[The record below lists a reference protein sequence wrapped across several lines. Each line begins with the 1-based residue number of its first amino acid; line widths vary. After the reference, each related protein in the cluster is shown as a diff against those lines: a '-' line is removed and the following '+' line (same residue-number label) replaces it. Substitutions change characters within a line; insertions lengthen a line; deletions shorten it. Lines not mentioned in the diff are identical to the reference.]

1 VKRRGST
8 LVRDLVVVLA
18 GTVLAVMAGAVA
30 WGAVARLGGGLGE
43 GRPLQQGE
51 VLRALEHARALPTH
65 HQTASPNVSG
75 PTRTRSWQVPGGT
88 VAAACRGRTVEL
100 LYASPSDGWT
110 YRSETGGPGVLA
122 IEFSRQGAVTH
133 LVARCVGGTP
143 SRVLRSSAP
152 AQTGGG
158 GGGGEETGD

>member
-1 VKRRGST
+1 VGAVKRRGST
-8 LVRDLVVVLA
+8 LVRDLVVVVA

-30 WGAVARLGGGLGE
+30 WGAVARLGGGLGV

-51 VLRALEHARALPTH
+51 VLRALEHSRALPTH
-65 HQTASPNVSG
+65 VRTGRPKVFG
-75 PTRTRSWQVPGGT
+75 PTRTRSWRVPGGT

-110 YRSETGGPGVLA
+110 YRSEAGGPGVLA
-122 IEFSRQGAVTH
+122 IEFSRQAAVTH
-133 LVARCVGGTP
+133 LVARCVGGKP
-143 SRVLRSSAP
+143 SSVLRSTGPAP
-152 AQTGGG
+152 T